1 MPSRRKLRVD
11 ESVPLWY
18 LFGDRYD
25 GYTQPM
31 ETQRRPAP
39 LSAPAPVDP
48 QRQAV
53 SRLRVER
60 QALKQASES
69 AELEYAR
76 VRQRRF
82 LEPETQ
88 PIYLADHDRVEASR
102 REKER
107 LRGRHPRGEAADA
120 PERLND
126 PGYLRRVEGVSNRS
140 HVVRAMNGE
149 LSRKKMDAANA
160 VRLGHADVKNMRD
173 YGREAE
179 LADIRMR
186 HMQGLREREMKK
198 LLAVK
203 MKHGVTAGA
212 TGSGALALVLDG
224 SDQATEGSQAGAEQQ
239 QPPPLMT
246 AFTPGDAGAAVSQIL
261 RTISLGELEEQAVKI
276 NPAVRAARNGNGVL
290 YITHR
295 YTSID
300 RRRGKAPARARGARL
315 RLRSPPFPRVD
326 GAPVCVV
333 RRARVSRYDPER
345 AQTTLPGDLG
355 RTASL
360 PSLVSQHVYELDLRS
375 GPKKGHTCVGDR
387 IVGNPT
393 LSVHL
398 PAPVTAQPSTDHSS
412 LSASPSR
419 DQFFSHHSQASV
431 GPSPM
436 PVRPPPAV
444 RQRRRA
450 AQLTREPS
458 SRADR
463 CERCRS
469 SEARASR

>member
-1 MPSRRKLRVD
+1 M
-11 ESVPLWY
+11 VPASMDPVPK
-18 LFGDRYD
+18 FSA
-25 GYTQPM
+25 T
-31 ETQRRPAP
+31 EIACPAGTFNE
-39 LSAPAPVDP
+39 LYWEARS
-48 QRQAV
+48 
-53 SRLRVER
+53 VER
-60 QALKQASES
+60 KDDGTVIDGHMCL
-69 AELEYAR
+69 R
-76 VRQRRF
+76 IDDV
-82 LEPETQ
+82 Q
-88 PIYLADHDRVEASR
+88 P
-102 REKER
+102 
-107 LRGRHPRGEAADA
+107 
-120 PERLND
+120 
-126 PGYLRRVEGVSNRS
+126 
-140 HVVRAMNGE
+140 
-149 LSRKKMDAANA
+149 
-160 VRLGHADVKNMRD
+160 
-173 YGREAE
+173 
-179 LADIRMR
+179 
-186 HMQGLREREMKK
+186 
-198 LLAVK
+198 
-203 MKHGVTAGA
+203 
-212 TGSGALALVLDG
+212 SGAQCTSAI
-224 SDQATEGSQAGAEQQ
+224 ESQAA
-239 QPPPLMT
+239 QPVIKALW
-246 AFTPGDAGAAVSQIL
+246 D
-261 RTISLGELEEQAVKI
+261 ELEEQAVKI

-315 RLRSPPFPRVD
+315 RLRSPRFPRVD

-436 PVRPPPAV
+436 PVRPPPAA

-450 AQLTREPS
+450 VQLTREPS
-458 SRADR
+458 SRRDR
-463 CERCRS
+463 CERSRS

>member
-1 MPSRRKLRVD
+1 MPSQRRKLRVD

-31 ETQRRPAP
+31 ESQRRPAP
-39 LSAPAPVDP
+39 LSAPAPANP
-48 QRQAV
+48 KQQAV

-60 QALKQASES
+60 QALKLANES
-69 AELEYAR
+69 AELEYATA
-76 VRQRRF
+76 RQRRF

-88 PIYLADHDRVEASR
+88 PVYLADHDRVEACR

-107 LRGRHPRGEAADA
+107 LRERHPRGEGADA
-120 PERLND
+120 PERTND
-126 PGYLRRVEGVSNRS
+126 PGYLRRIEGVRNRS

-173 YGREAE
+173 FGREAE
-179 LADIRMR
+179 LADIRAR

-224 SDQATEGSQAGAEQQ
+224 AEQQQASATEGSQAGAEKQP
-239 QPPPLMT
+239 PPPLMT

-261 RTISLGELEEQAVKI
+261 RTISLGELEEQAIKI

-295 YTSID
+295 YIVVEFLL
-300 RRRGKAPARARGARL
+300 ARAFPPVLTAVPCVCVARGAC
-315 RLRSPPFPRVD
+315 
-326 GAPVCVV
+326 G
-333 RRARVSRYDPER
+333 
-345 AQTTLPGDLG
+345 TGTI
-355 RTASL
+355 
-360 PSLVSQHVYELDLRS
+360 
-375 GPKKGHTCVGDR
+375 PKG
-387 IVGNPT
+387 
-393 LSVHL
+393 
-398 PAPVTAQPSTDHSS
+398 
-412 LSASPSR
+412 
-419 DQFFSHHSQASV
+419 
-431 GPSPM
+431 
-436 PVRPPPAV
+436 
-444 RQRRRA
+444 RRR
-450 AQLTREPS
+450 R
-458 SRADR
+458 SRAISAAPR
-463 CERCRS
+463 RCR
-469 SEARASR
+469 AW